1 MYQMIMEHGKLMLA
15 CKGEYTAVREMRKH
29 VSWYTVGYPN
39 SARLRGMINSLE
51 SMEELEKCVKDI

>member
-1 MYQMIMEHGKLMLA
+1 MLA

-51 SMEELEKCVKDI
+51 SMEELEKCVKDIFISSNNS